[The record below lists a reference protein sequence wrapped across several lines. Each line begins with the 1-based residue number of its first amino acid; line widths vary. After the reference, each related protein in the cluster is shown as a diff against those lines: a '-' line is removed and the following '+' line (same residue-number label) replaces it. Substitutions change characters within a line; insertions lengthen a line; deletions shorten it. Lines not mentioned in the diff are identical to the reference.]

1 MLTFT
6 FVMPQPIRRAV
17 VAGTW
22 YPGGAEALT
31 RAVED
36 CCAPVAPG
44 IDGDLIGIVAPHAGL
59 MYSGAVA
66 GYAYRQL
73 EGRSYDVIVLVGPS
87 HHVGFEGVSIVPRG
101 AFQTP
106 LGDLA
111 ISDEDAAALLAA
123 TPVIRD
129 LPAAHQREH
138 SLEMQLPFL
147 QRFLPG
153 TPIVPLVMGHQTHQ
167 TTCALADGLASALE
181 SRRALLIAST
191 DLSHYHD
198 APHAAKLDH
207 VIVDGVT
214 RFDPEAIERALA
226 KFPDHACGGGPLVAV
241 MRAARALGAAD
252 ARVLRYA
259 DSGDVSGDKTAV
271 VGYMAAVL
279 GTFAPAS

>member
-22 YPGGAEALT
+22 YPGKAEALI

-36 CCAPVAPG
+36 CCAPAEPG
-44 IDGDLIGIVAPHAGL
+44 VDGDLMGIVAPHAGL
-59 MYSGAVA
+59 MYSGGVA

-106 LGDLA
+106 LGDIA

-167 TTCALADGLASALE
+167 TICALADGLASALE

-198 APHAAKLDH
+198 ASHAAKLDH

-279 GTFAPAS
+279 GTFALA